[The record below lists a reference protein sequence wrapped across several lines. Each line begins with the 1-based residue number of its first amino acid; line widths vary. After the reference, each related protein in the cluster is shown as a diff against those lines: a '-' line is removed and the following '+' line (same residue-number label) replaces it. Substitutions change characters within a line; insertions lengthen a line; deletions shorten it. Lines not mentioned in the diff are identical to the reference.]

1 MKTTKK
7 LIAILLLAV
16 SVLCLFGCKSKVQTY
31 EDKVVITVDS
41 KFMKIEDDS
50 VLLDYMNKLKEDG
63 QIEFSLKSGLVV
75 SINGIENATD
85 YSKCWMLYTDDE
97 EFSNK
102 AWGEI
107 VVDGKTYYSAA
118 LGAESLPIKDGK
130 VYVWGY
136 VAPQW

>member
-31 EDKVVITVDS
+31 EDKVVITMDS

-63 QIEFSLKSGLVV
+63 QIEFSIKSGLIV
-75 SINGIENATD
+75 SINGIENAAD

-102 AWGEI
+102 ASGEI